1 MTKSPALGLDCV
13 VTAVQTVD
21 NASVTERQRF
31 LATGGVFGCG
41 LMCLERVWAWKPSER
56 RISGYVTSLVNTL
69 Q

>member
-41 LMCLERVWAWKPSER
+41 LMCLERV
-56 RISGYVTSLVNTL
+56 
-69 Q
+69 